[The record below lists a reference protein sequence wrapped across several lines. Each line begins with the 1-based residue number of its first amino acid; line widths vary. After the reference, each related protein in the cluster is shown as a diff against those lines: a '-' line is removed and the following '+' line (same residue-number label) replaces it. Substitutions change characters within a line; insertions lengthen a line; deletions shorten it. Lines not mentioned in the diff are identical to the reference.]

1 MYEIII
7 LTVAI
12 IAGITTY
19 IISHILKRG
28 AVIASA
34 IVTLIA
40 GIMLPYFFPLIGV
53 TLASV
58 AACSS
63 YAGMISLEN
72 ALNLREM
79 SIISLISGILFIATT
94 NAYVG
99 IGGKLGTIAAIACF
113 SWLGFKKVFTGID
126 DLFKD

>member
-1 MYEIII
+1 MYEITI
-7 LTVAI
+7 LTVSI
-12 IAGITTY
+12 ISGITTY
-19 IISHILKRG
+19 IVSHILKRG
-28 AVIASA
+28 PVIASA

-63 YAGMISLEN
+63 YAGMISVEN

-79 SIISLISGILFIATT
+79 SIISLITGILYIATI

-113 SWLGFKKVFTGID
+113 AWLGFKKVFTGMD
-126 DLFKD
+126 DLFND